1 MLTLFPT
8 HVSRAVLALDVSLEA
23 GIALP
28 EISTLLNAT
37 VANGGKRLRPALL
50 FLLADLFDVSAT
62 RAMPYARAAEL
73 LHAATLVHDDVV
85 DEAGVRRGRPT
96 VNARTSNAH
105 AVLAGDLL
113 LSRVIGEMASLGDV
127 VALRGL
133 SDTLE
138 ALVDGEWRQL
148 GARGR
153 LDVTREEL
161 EITAQRKTA
170 SLMEWCCWVP
180 ALLAGRDEATQA
192 RCRELGRIV
201 GLAFQMKDDELDFSK
216 SGEKPFAQDLHE
228 GIANFLTVE
237 LLEADPALVAKL
249 APLLG
254 RADVTEWPFTDAA
267 LEEARAKIRHRV
279 DVSLARARTLL
290 DELHLPPRESL
301 TALRNLLG
309 YLEYRP
315 L

>member
-8 HVSRAVLALDVSLEA
+8 HVSRAVAALDVSIEA
-23 GIALP
+23 GIAHP
-28 EISTLLNAT
+28 EIAALLNAT
-37 VANGGKRLRPALL
+37 AANGGKRLRPALL
-50 FLLADLFDVSAT
+50 FLLADLFDVSST
-62 RAMPYARAAEL
+62 RVMPYARAAEL

-85 DEAGVRRGRPT
+85 DEASVRRGRPT
-96 VNARTSNAH
+96 ANARTSNAQ

-113 LSRVIGEMASLGDV
+113 LSRVIGGMASLGDV

-148 GARGR
+148 AARGR

-161 EITAQRKTA
+161 EVTAQRKTA

-180 ALLAGRDEATQA
+180 SHLAGRDALTQE

-201 GLAFQMKDDELDFSK
+201 GLAFQMKDDELDFSRN
-216 SGEKPFAQDLHE
+216 GEKPFAQDLRE
-228 GIANFLTVE
+228 GLANFLTVE
-237 LLEADPALVAKL
+237 MLDADPDL
-249 APLLG
+249 AARLTPLLG
-254 RADVTEWPFTDAA
+254 CADVVEWPFTDAA
-267 LEEARAKIRHRV
+267 LDQARGKVRARV
-279 DVSLARARTLL
+279 GASLARAREILEAL
-290 DELHLPPRESL
+290 ALPRSPSL
-301 TALRNLLG
+301 SALQKLLG
-309 YLEYRP
+309 YLESRP

>member
-8 HVSRAVLALDVSLEA
+8 HVSRAVAALNVSVDC
-23 GIALP
+23 GIAHP
-28 EISTLLNAT
+28 EIAELLNAT

-50 FLLADLFDVSAT
+50 FLLADLFDVSST

-85 DEAGVRRGRPT
+85 DEANVRRGRPT

-113 LSRVIGEMASLGDV
+113 LSRVIGEMAALGDV

-148 GARGR
+148 AARGR
-153 LDVTREEL
+153 VDVTREEL
-161 EITAQRKTA
+161 EVTAQRKTA
-170 SLMEWCCWVP
+170 SLMEWCCWIP
-180 ALLAGRDEATQA
+180 ALLAERDEGTQH

-216 SGEKPFAQDLHE
+216 SGEKPFAQDLRE
-228 GIANFLTVE
+228 GLTNFLTVE
-237 LLEADPALVAKL
+237 LFEADPTLRAKV

-254 RADVTEWPFTDAA
+254 QARVADWPWTEAQLD
-267 LEEARAKIRHRV
+267 EAKQRLRRRV
-279 DVSLARARTLL
+279 ESLLARARVLVDEIAFTKTASFAALQKLL
-290 DELHLPPRESL
+290 AYVES
-301 TALRNLLG
+301 
-309 YLEYRP
+309 RP

>member
-8 HVSRAVLALDVSLEA
+8 HVSRAVAALDTSLPA

-28 EISTLLNAT
+28 ELPELLNRT

-50 FLLADLFDVSAT
+50 FLLADLFDVSST
-62 RAMPYARAAEL
+62 RATPYARAAEL

-85 DEAGVRRGRPT
+85 DEALVRRGRPT
-96 VNARTSNAH
+96 VNAETSNAR

-138 ALVDGEWRQL
+138 MLVDGEWRQL

-153 LDVTREEL
+153 IDVSRDEL

-180 ALLAGRDEATQA
+180 ALLAGKSAATQE

-201 GLAFQMKDDELDFSK
+201 GLAFQMKDDELDFSR
-216 SGEKPFAQDLHE
+216 SGEKPFAQDLRE
-228 GIANFLTVE
+228 GLANFLTVE
-237 LLEADPALVAKL
+237 LLEIDDSLKAKL

-254 RADVTEWPFTDAA
+254 KADVTEWPWTETQLTEAKQRVRKRVETS
-267 LEEARAKIRHRV
+267 LTRARA
-279 DVSLARARTLL
+279 LL
-290 DELHLPPRESL
+290 DELDFPRTSSL
-301 TALRNLLG
+301 TALHTLIA
-309 YLEYRP
+309 YLESRP
-315 L
+315 N